1 VKRLLPPVALLLL
14 ALAASNLLNCLYP
27 TLFAAPMAREQVEGT
42 APAGWT
48 YMYGLEWLQTISNG
62 MIVLSVA
69 WLMIRI
75 IIPVKPVNQG
85 KIDE

>member
-1 VKRLLPPVALLLL
+1 
-14 ALAASNLLNCLYP
+14 
-27 TLFAAPMAREQVEGT
+27 MAREQVEGT